1 MEPRATQ
8 PHRNAEDRDVDYP
21 RHQHHHRPS
30 PVGHW
35 TRTIGALVPLV
46 IGEIVQDPA
55 KKWRFIRVAS
65 VALAVINEASY
76 AYQVQQER
84 NERERPR
91 DCGR

>member
-1 MEPRATQ
+1 MDPRAAQ

-46 IGEIVQDPA
+46 ITELVPYHSKQI
-55 KKWRFIRVAS
+55 RFIRIAS
-65 VALAVINEASY
+65 VALAVLNEGNY
-76 AYQVQQER
+76 AFRVQQER
-84 NERERPR
+84 REREYDRER
-91 DCGR
+91 Q